1 MSRPRWRRALAAVVV
16 VVLLD
21 QLAKAGVRDHV
32 TPGTSDPVLPFLEL
46 VRVRNTGVAFGLL
59 SGGGAIVLVLSAAAL
74 ALLVAYFVRHPEK
87 PALWI
92 PTGLLLGG
100 AVGNAIDRVRL
111 GAVTD
116 FLKVPYWPAF
126 NVADVAITT
135 GVLAL
140 IYIIEGPRRG

>member
-1 MSRPRWRRALAAVVV
+1 MTRPRWGHVLAAVGL

-21 QLAKAGVRDHV
+21 QLAKAGVRSRV
-32 TPGTSDPVLPFLEL
+32 SPGDSDPVLPFLEL

-59 SGGGAIVLVLSAAAL
+59 SGGGALVLVLSAAAL
-74 ALLVAYFVRHPEK
+74 ALLVGYFVRHPEK
-87 PALWI
+87 PALWV

-126 NVADVAITT
+126 NVADIAITT

-140 IYIIEGPRRG
+140 LYVIEGRKRG